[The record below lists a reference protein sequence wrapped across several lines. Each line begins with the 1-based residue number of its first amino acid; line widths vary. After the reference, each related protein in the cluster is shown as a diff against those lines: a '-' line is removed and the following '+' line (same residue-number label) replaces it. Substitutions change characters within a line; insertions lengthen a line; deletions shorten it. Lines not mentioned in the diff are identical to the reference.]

1 MDDEN
6 PMFRTNTH
14 FADYADED
22 DIREANAK
30 WEEDQKMT
38 AEEKARRAFEDALED
53 EEENIELDS

>member
-22 DIREANAK
+22 ALRE
-30 WEEDQKMT
+30 QY
-38 AEEKARRAFEDALED
+38 
-53 EEENIELDS
+53 EEE